1 MIIEY
6 RTNTDNSLKE
16 AGKGPTTI
24 HIRNMKLREEDLT
37 MARQIKYIEGKFRK
51 SGTTFFTQQQTNGR
65 TMETTHKTPL
75 EEVIIA

>member
-51 SGTTFFTQQQTNGR
+51 SGNTFFNQKQTDGS
-65 TMETTHKTPL
+65 TMEITLKTHCREL
-75 EEVIIA
+75 